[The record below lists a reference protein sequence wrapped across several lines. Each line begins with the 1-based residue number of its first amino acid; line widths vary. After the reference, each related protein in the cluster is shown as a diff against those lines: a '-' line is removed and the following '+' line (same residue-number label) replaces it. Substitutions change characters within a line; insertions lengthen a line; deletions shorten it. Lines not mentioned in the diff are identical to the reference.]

1 MKYFSIALII
11 VFLSFTNRTTA
22 QLINSELPKFCTSPP
37 EGYAIGGNIN
47 LNPPL
52 ACIQKSNGDALN
64 VRIRNVK
71 DFNLNA
77 VLEKPMFFV
86 DASESFVVLSL
97 NGVVPN
103 NNEATI
109 NLSVGKH
116 LIVLK
121 GELNGQKYLTC
132 KIQENILSE
141 TPVIIKDTCY
151 LNKMSFE
158 ISKNPANVHDF
169 YYINWGNGDIDTLN
183 MKNYSLPVI
192 LEKTYT
198 GAVST
203 VLIDGSFRRNNLNVC
218 PTRSVALNLLIP
230 NSYPSLSYLEPV
242 ENEKSISLKYKSFF
256 PEEVSVVLG
265 TSETDMN
272 AGNWSKIGEGTN
284 GIAVLKDFDFNKDY
298 CFRVKSKDKCSNPVN
313 SLNTLCTITLK
324 VKPLSINE
332 MEVTWNVPKLQ
343 KYITPK
349 VILERAEEDCAFC
362 KTDSIRIFNSEL
374 NTYVDKNLDWRKKYI
389 YKLNYMEYDTV
400 ISQTRRFRGVESFKV
415 KQDFKSQITG
425 NEISEK
431 KEFEVYPNP
440 SSGRV
445 TLKLNF
451 LQTTKPIIEIFDISG
466 KTNKINNFSI
476 VQDGL
481 GTAIDF
487 DLKDLALKPGLYFI
501 KASSE
506 KWHNTYKFLV
516 E

>member
-1 MKYFSIALII
+1 
-11 VFLSFTNRTTA
+11 
-22 QLINSELPKFCTSPP
+22 
-37 EGYAIGGNIN
+37 
-47 LNPPL
+47 
-52 ACIQKSNGDALN
+52 
-64 VRIRNVK
+64 
-71 DFNLNA
+71 
-77 VLEKPMFFV
+77 
-86 DASESFVVLSL
+86 
-97 NGVVPN
+97 
-103 NNEATI
+103 
-109 NLSVGKH
+109 
-116 LIVLK
+116 
-121 GELNGQKYLTC
+121 
-132 KIQENILSE
+132 
-141 TPVIIKDTCY
+141 
-151 LNKMSFE
+151 
-158 ISKNPANVHDF
+158 
-169 YYINWGNGDIDTLN
+169 
-183 MKNYSLPVI
+183 
-192 LEKTYT
+192 
-198 GAVST
+198 
-203 VLIDGSFRRNNLNVC
+203 
-218 PTRSVALNLLIP
+218 
-230 NSYPSLSYLEPV
+230 
-242 ENEKSISLKYKSFF
+242 
-256 PEEVSVVLG
+256 
-265 TSETDMN
+265 
-272 AGNWSKIGEGTN
+272 
-284 GIAVLKDFDFNKDY
+284 
-298 CFRVKSKDKCSNPVN
+298 
-313 SLNTLCTITLK
+313 
-324 VKPLSINE
+324 

-466 KTNKINNFSI
+466 KTNKINTFSI